1 MPGRLPS
8 LLRSC
13 ALVCLLATHAAA
25 QTADTTTR
33 DAARTLGLAGVE
45 AYQGGSYDVASEKL
59 ERAYGLMNVPSLG
72 LWSARAL
79 AKRGLLVEAANRYY
93 EVASLQVP
101 EGDAAVQHQA
111 QLDAQAE
118 LEQLRP
124 QIPRLLLRV
133 SAADASELALSLDGQ
148 PLPSSVLGKP
158 RLVNPGPHRVE
169 ARLGTETR
177 SRDLTLL
184 LGKEA
189 ALELDFSQPASSQGS
204 PEQKPAAPSAAKGSS
219 QRTLAW
225 VAVGAGGV
233 GLALGGVMAGLALGK
248 RSELKDSGCTTT
260 CPHEQQA
267 EVDRLDR
274 FRLVSGVGFIA
285 GGVLATT
292 GIVLLLTSPSSE
304 QQVGAAFT
312 GNGVHLTGRF

>member
-1 MPGRLPS
+1 MPIRLPS
-8 LLRSC
+8 LLRSF
-13 ALVCLLATHAAA
+13 ALACLLASHASA
-25 QTADTTTR
+25 QSADTSTR
-33 DAARTLGLAGVE
+33 DQARALGLAGVE

-79 AKRGLLVEAANRYY
+79 AKRNLLVEAANRFY

-124 QIPRLLLRV
+124 QIPRLIVRV
-133 SAADASELALSLDGQ
+133 TAAETSELALSLDGR
-148 PLPSSVLGKP
+148 PLASSTLGKP
-158 RLVNPGPHRVE
+158 RLVNPGAHRVE
-169 ARLGTETR
+169 ARLGAEQR
-177 SRDLTLL
+177 ASDVTLL
-184 LGKEA
+184 VGKEA
-189 ALELDFSQPASSQGS
+189 AVVLDFSRPDAGQRAEP
-204 PEQKPAAPSAAKGSS
+204 KPAEPSPSKGSS

-225 VAVGAGGV
+225 VTVGAGGL

-248 RSELKDSGCTTT
+248 RSELKDAGCSAT
-260 CPHEQQA
+260 CPHEQQP

-292 GIVLLLTSPSSE
+292 GIVLLLTAPSSE
-304 QQVGAAFT
+304 HQVGASFT
-312 GNGVHLTGRF
+312 GQGVNFTGRF

>member
-1 MPGRLPS
+1 MPGRWPL

-13 ALVCLLATHAAA
+13 ALACLLATHASA
-25 QTADTTTR
+25 QSADTSTR
-33 DAARTLGLAGVE
+33 DQARALGLAGVE

-79 AKRGLLVEAANRYY
+79 AKRSLLVEAANRYY

-124 QIPRLLLRV
+124 QIPRLVLRV
-133 SAADASELALSLDGQ
+133 TAADTSELSLSLDGQ
-148 PLPSSVLGKP
+148 PLPSSMLGKP
-158 RLVNPGPHRVE
+158 RLVNPGPHRVQ
-169 ARLGTETR
+169 ARLGAEQR
-177 SRDLTLL
+177 SSQVTLL

-189 ALELDFSQPASSQGS
+189 SVVLDFSQPAPDRETPAKPPNPS
-204 PEQKPAAPSAAKGSS
+204 PAAGAG

-225 VAVGAGGV
+225 ISLGAGGV
-233 GLALGGVMAGLALGK
+233 GVALGGVMAGLALGK
-248 RSELKDSGCTTT
+248 RSELKDAGCGTT
-260 CPHEQQA
+260 CPHEKQA
-267 EVDRLDR
+267 DVDSLDRLR
-274 FRLVSGVGFIA
+274 VVSSVGFIA
-285 GGVLATT
+285 GGVLAGA

-304 QQVGAAFT
+304 HQVGAAFT
-312 GNGVHLTGRF
+312 GNGVNLTGRF

>member
-1 MPGRLPS
+1 MPGRLPL

-13 ALVCLLATHAAA
+13 ALVCLLTAHASA
-25 QTADTTTR
+25 QSADPSTR
-33 DAARTLGLAGVE
+33 DQARALGLAGVE

-79 AKRGLLVEAANRYY
+79 AKRSLLVEAANRYY

-124 QIPRLLLRV
+124 QIPRLVLRV
-133 SAADASELALSLDGQ
+133 TAADTSELSLSLDGQ
-148 PLPSSVLGKP
+148 PLPSSMLGKP
-158 RLVNPGPHRVE
+158 RLVNPGAHHVQ
-169 ARLGTETR
+169 ARLGAEQR
-177 SRDLTLL
+177 QSEVTLVV
-184 LGKEA
+184 GKEA
-189 ALELDFSQPASSQGS
+189 ALVLDFSHPA
-204 PEQKPAAPSAAKGSS
+204 PNVETPAKPAQSSATTGSA

-233 GLALGGVMAGLALGK
+233 GLALGGVMAGLALSK
-248 RSELKDSGCTTT
+248 RSSLKDAGCNTT

-267 EVDRLDR
+267 EVDRLDKLR
-274 FRLVSGVGFIA
+274 VVSSVGFIA

-292 GIVLLLTSPSSE
+292 GIVLLLTAPSSE
-304 QQVGAAFT
+304 RQVGAAFT
-312 GNGVHLTGRF
+312 GNGVNLVGRF

>member
-13 ALVCLLATHAAA
+13 ALACVLATHASA
-25 QTADTTTR
+25 QTANPSTR
-33 DAARTLGLAGVE
+33 DQARALGLAGVE
-45 AYQGGSYDVASEKL
+45 AYQGGSFDAASEKL

-79 AKRGLLVEAANRYY
+79 AKRNLLVEAANRYY

-124 QIPRLLLRV
+124 QIPRLVVRV
-133 SAADASELALSLDGQ
+133 TATDTSELAVSLDGQ
-148 PLPSSVLGKP
+148 PLPSSTLGKP

-169 ARLGTETR
+169 ARIGAER
-177 SRDLTLL
+177 RASDVTLL

-189 ALELDFSQPASSQGS
+189 AVVLDFSQPPAGQSLEPKTAPRGPAPGS
-204 PEQKPAAPSAAKGSS
+204 GRS
-219 QRTLAW
+219 TLAW
-225 VAVGAGGV
+225 VTVGAGGV

-248 RSELKDSGCTTT
+248 RSELKDAGCTTK

-304 QQVGAAFT
+304 QQVGASFT
-312 GNGVHLTGRF
+312 GSGVNLTGRF

>member
-1 MPGRLPS
+1 MPGRLP
-8 LLRSC
+8 LLLSSC
-13 ALVCLLATHAAA
+13 ALACLLATHASA
-25 QTADTTTR
+25 QSADTSTR
-33 DAARTLGLAGVE
+33 DQARSLGLAGVE

-79 AKRGLLVEAANRYY
+79 AKRNLLVEAANRFY

-101 EGDAAVQHQA
+101 QGDAAVQHQA
-111 QLDAQAE
+111 QVDAQAE

-124 QIPRLLLRV
+124 QIPRLVVRV
-133 SAADASELALSLDGQ
+133 TAADTSELALSLDGQ
-148 PLPSSVLGKP
+148 PVPSSTLGKP
-158 RLVNPGPHRVE
+158 RLVNPGAHHVE
-169 ARLGTETR
+169 ARLGAEQR
-177 SRDLTLL
+177 ASDVTLL
-184 LGKEA
+184 VGKESA
-189 ALELDFSQPASSQGS
+189 VVLDFSQPSANQIAE
-204 PEQKPAAPSAAKGSS
+204 PKLPAAGSTNGS
-219 QRTLAW
+219 GRRTLGW
-225 VAVGAGGV
+225 VSVGAGGV
-233 GLALGGVMAGLALGK
+233 GLVLGGVMASLAIGK
-248 RSELKDSGCTTT
+248 RSELKDAGCNTT

-304 QQVGAAFT
+304 QQVGASFT
-312 GNGVHLTGRF
+312 GQGVNLTGRF

>member
-1 MPGRLPS
+1 M

-13 ALVCLLATHAAA
+13 ALACLLATHASA
-25 QTADTTTR
+25 QAADTSTR
-33 DAARTLGLAGVE
+33 DQARALGLAGVE
-45 AYQGGSYDVASEKL
+45 AYQGGSYEAASEKL

-79 AKRGLLVEAANRYY
+79 VKRNLLVEAASRFF

-124 QIPRLLLRV
+124 QIPRLVVRV
-133 SAADASELALSLDGQ
+133 TAADTSELAVSVDGQ
-148 PLPSSVLGKP
+148 PLPSSVLGKA
-158 RLVNPGPHRVE
+158 RLVNPGEHHVE
-169 ARLGTETR
+169 ARLGSEQR
-177 SRDLTLL
+177 ASDVRLVI
-184 LGKEA
+184 GKEA
-189 ALELDFSQPASSQGS
+189 TVVLDFSRSAKGHGAEP
-204 PEQKPAAPSAAKGSS
+204 KTAAPGPEPGSGR
-219 QRTLAW
+219 RTLAW
-225 VAVGAGGV
+225 VTLATGGV
-233 GLALGGVMAGLALGK
+233 GLALGGVMAGLAVAK
-248 RSELKDSGCTTT
+248 RSSLKDSGCTTT

-267 EVDRLDR
+267 EVDRLDT
-274 FRLVSGVGFIA
+274 FRITSGVGLIA

-304 QQVGAAFT
+304 QQVGASFT
-312 GNGVHLTGRF
+312 GRGVNLTGRF